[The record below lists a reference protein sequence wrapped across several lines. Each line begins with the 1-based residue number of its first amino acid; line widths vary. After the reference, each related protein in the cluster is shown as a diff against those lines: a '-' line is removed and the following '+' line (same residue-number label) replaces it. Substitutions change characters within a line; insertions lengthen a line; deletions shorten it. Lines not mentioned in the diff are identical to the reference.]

1 MKKKIAVIFGGRSG
15 EHEVSI
21 VSALSVVKNID
32 RSQFDVAL
40 IGVTKEGRFVSVTE
54 AEFLSH
60 EINPRLLKLERAA
73 HEVSLNPG
81 SPFPAQIKGSS
92 MDSLKVDVVFPL
104 IHGTNGE
111 DGTLQGLLELSG
123 LPYVGSGVLGSAM
136 GMDKDIAKRI
146 LRDAGISVVP
156 FITVRSAN
164 FENHPLEVMT
174 EILDRFPFPFF
185 VKPACAGSS
194 VGVSKVKSK
203 SDLSAALKNAFL
215 YDNKVLVEE
224 GISAREL
231 EVGVLGN
238 DVPRA
243 SLVGEIL
250 PSHEFYSYEAK
261 YMDEN
266 GAQAF
271 IPAQDLSLSEVET
284 IRKVAIDTF
293 QALELSGLA
302 RVDFFM
308 DKNTRAIY
316 LNEVNTLPGF
326 TPISMYPKLW
336 AASGISYSAL
346 INELIRLAEERATQ
360 RNRLKLSYEVG

>member
-1 MKKKIAVIFGGRSG
+1 MKKKVAVIFGGRSG

-40 IGVTKEGRFVSVTE
+40 IGVTKEGRFVSVDE
-54 AEFLSH
+54 AEFLTH
-60 EINPRLLKLERAA
+60 QTNPRLLKLEQAVRNI
-73 HEVSLNPG
+73 SLNPG
-81 SPFPAQIKGSS
+81 TDFPAQIKGSAI
-92 MDSLKVDVVFPL
+92 DSLQVDVVFPL

-136 GMDKDIAKRI
+136 GMDKDVAKRI

-156 FITVRSAN
+156 FTTVRTAAWEKS
-164 FENHPLEVMT
+164 PLEVMT

-203 SDLSAALKNAFL
+203 ADLSSALKNAFL
-215 YDNKVLVEE
+215 YDNKVLIEE

-231 EVGVLGN
+231 EVAVLGN
-238 DVPRA
+238 EAPRA

-261 YMDEN
+261 YIDEN

-271 IPAQDLSLSEVET
+271 IPAHDLSLAEVEM
-284 IRKVAIDTF
+284 IRKLAMDTF
-293 QALELSGLA
+293 LALELSGLA

-336 AASGISYSAL
+336 AASGISYSHL
-346 INELIRLAEERATQ
+346 ISELIQLAEERAAQ
-360 RNRLKLSYEVG
+360 RRKLKLTYDVG